1 MSAIAASLD
10 PSTLLR
16 RVLWADATTC
26 LATGALLALAA
37 TPLAG
42 LLGLPAALLAYAGGA
57 LFPIAG
63 FMTWLAVRDDLS
75 RAGAWVVILGNL
87 GWVLGSVLVL
97 LVLSPS
103 ALGHAFVIAQAVVVG
118 LLAELEYLSLRR
130 IAS

>member
-1 MSAIAASLD
+1 MRAPSIQREKRMSAIAASLD

-42 LLGLPAALLAYAGGA
+42 LLGLPAAPLAYAGGA

-75 RAGAWVVILGNL
+75 RAGAWLVILGNL

-97 LVLSPS
+97 LVLSP
-103 ALGHAFVIAQAVVVG
+103 
-118 LLAELEYLSLRR
+118 
-130 IAS
+130 